1 MSNENKLLTTIKS
14 RCTKIYFESLSNEKI
29 ENYIVQRQK
38 EKVLNKNMLEL
49 CNGSIGKAIT
59 IQEKIE
65 EYEQVEKII
74 LNIDKND
81 IIEIYC
87 ARKRVDVNEIE
98 NHFIYND
105 NNINTNS
112 FNISIIR
119 NNNI

>member
-1 MSNENKLLTTIKS
+1 MYKNIFWKLCLK
-14 RCTKIYFESLSNEKI
+14 EKI

-74 LNIDKND
+74 LNIVKM
-81 IIEIYC
+81 I
-87 ARKRVDVNEIE
+87 
-98 NHFIYND
+98 
-105 NNINTNS
+105 
-112 FNISIIR
+112 
-119 NNNI
+119 